1 MVPISATVIG
11 ASSLCHLC
19 WRTRLALHDAP
30 FMGILKQAAF
40 SIAFNIAE
48 RDVLKSFAAEVKT
61 FLQRRSAM
69 AT

>member
-1 MVPISATVIG
+1 
-11 ASSLCHLC
+11 
-19 WRTRLALHDAP
+19 
-30 FMGILKQAAF
+30 MGILKQAAF